1 MVGKSSTLGKQ
12 CRKLTTLPI
21 ALPKMKSKVFSCHQT
36 LPYLIQFWSFM
47 RNFHGHGCVTIET
60 KE

>member
-12 CRKLTTLPI
+12 CGKLTTLPI
-21 ALPKMKSKVFSCHQT
+21 ALLEMRSKVFSCHQT

-47 RNFHGHGCVTIET
+47 RNFHGHECAILET